1 MSYSQGT
8 KLQDKI
14 SQEII
19 DCVGKMV
26 YKEGTTG
33 ISVRSVLKELN
44 ITNRV
49 FYNRFRNIDEVLLI
63 ISQKIVKEMRQ
74 SILTPYDEKHNYHQY
89 IISIATNVLI
99 KTYEVK
105 NNFSDYMFISDIL
118 NKVNKEWWVE
128 HIVVILNY
136 GVKNGFLKPVNTEDI
151 SYAIWCF
158 CRGFNV
164 DAIKGQLELKDALKI
179 FTVAFTAFIDGLT
192 LNKDPRPLL
201 KIKGKNI

>member
-19 DCVGKMV
+19 ACVGKMV
-26 YKEGTTG
+26 YKQGASD
-33 ISVRSVLKELN
+33 INVSAVLKELK

-74 SILTPYDEKHNYHQY
+74 SILQPYDEKYNYHQY
-89 IISIATNVLI
+89 LINVATNVLI

-105 NNFSDYMFISDIL
+105 NNFSDYMFINDIL
-118 NKVNKEWWVE
+118 NKVNKEWWIE
-128 HIVVILNY
+128 HIVVPLNY
-136 GVKNGFLKPVNTEDI
+136 GVKNGFLKPINTEEI

-164 DAIKGQLELKDALKI
+164 DAIKGQLELKDALRI
-179 FTVAFTAFIDGLT
+179 FTVAFTAFIDGIT
-192 LNKDPRPLL
+192 LNKDKRPLL
-201 KIKGKNI
+201 KTKGKTL

>member
-14 SQEII
+14 SQDII
-19 DCVGKMV
+19 TCVGKMV
-26 YKEGTTG
+26 YKEGSSG

-49 FYNRFRNIDEVLLI
+49 FYNRFKNIDEVLHI

-89 IISIATNVLI
+89 IINIATNVLI

-105 NNFSDYMFISDIL
+105 NNFSDYMFISDVL

-164 DAIKGQLELKDALKI
+164 DAIKGKLDLKEALKI
-179 FTVAFTAFIDGLT
+179 FKVAFTAFIDGLT

-201 KIKGKNI
+201 KTKEKIK

>member
-14 SQEII
+14 SQDII

-26 YKEGTTG
+26 YKEGSTG

-49 FYNRFRNIDEVLLI
+49 FYNRFKNIDEVLLI

-89 IISIATNVLI
+89 IISIATKVQYL
-99 KTYEVK
+99 KTVNPDLAVKQVVRFEVGEGIEK
-105 NNFSDYMFISDIL
+105 RQENFA
-118 NKVNKEWWVE
+118 EE
-128 HIVVILNY
+128 
-136 GVKNGFLKPVNTEDI
+136 
-151 SYAIWCF
+151 
-158 CRGFNV
+158 
-164 DAIKGQLELKDALKI
+164 
-179 FTVAFTAFIDGLT
+179 VAKQMG
-192 LNKDPRPLL
+192 
-201 KIKGKNI
+201 